1 MINKLNKLTK
11 LFPVFYKEISTPNV
25 RGRSYGL
32 WIVIEPHLRD
42 DKGLLAHERCHVRQF
57 ITTLGTHGIMYEL
70 SKKYKYKAEVE
81 AFGYSIA
88 YGSRTISDVKNSLIS
103 AYGITNDIMDT
114 YEADIE
120 FAIYKAKE
128 DIDELT

>member
-1 MINKLNKLTK
+1 MINKLTK

-32 WIVIEPHLRD
+32 WIVIEPHLID

-57 ITTLGTHGIMYEL
+57 ITTLGTHGIMYGL
-70 SKKYKYKAEVE
+70 SKKYKYKAEIE

-103 AYGITNDIMDT
+103 AYGIPEDIMEC
-114 YEADIE
+114 YKADIE
-120 FAIYKAKE
+120 YAICKAKE

>member
-1 MINKLNKLTK
+1 MINKLTK

-32 WIVIEPHLRD
+32 WIVIEPHLID

-57 ITTLGTHGIMYEL
+57 ITTLGTHGIMYML

-120 FAIYKAKE
+120 FAIYKAKQ
-128 DIDELT
+128 DIEELI

>member
-1 MINKLNKLTK
+1 MINKLTK

-32 WIVIEPHLRD
+32 WIVIEPHLID

-57 ITTLGTHGIMYEL
+57 ITTLGTHGIMYGL

-120 FAIYKAKE
+120 FAIYKAKQ
-128 DIDELT
+128 DIEELI